1 MDSTKA
7 PATTPPASTMAPATT
22 PPASTMAPAPDQSK
36 SDSTKK

>member
-1 MDSTKA
+1 MDSSKA
-7 PATTPPASTMAPATT
+7 PASTMAPAAT